1 MNILEITGIEQLFL
15 GLFLI
20 AHGFIH
26 LIFLIYSYDEK
37 SNVYTGWS
45 GRSWLL
51 DKIIPPKLT
60 VYIGKITWVL
70 IMILFVL
77 SGLAVLD
84 LLAIDDY
91 LAPLIVT
98 SSAIATLAFIIF
110 YNGLFP
116 TPYHWILGVV
126 IDLVFIAFLIVF
138 PNGISLLLPILILIW
153 LWGMF
158 FHTKIIPKTVQSSN

>member
-20 AHGFIH
+20 AHGLIH
-26 LIFLIYSYDEK
+26 LVFLIYSYDEK

-51 DKIIPPKLT
+51 DKVIPLKLT
-60 VYIGKITWVL
+60 TYIGKITWVL

-84 LLAIDDY
+84 LLAINDY
-91 LAPLIVT
+91 LTPLIVI

-110 YNGLFP
+110 YNGLSP

-126 IDLVFIAFLIVF
+126 INLVLIVFVIVF
-138 PNGISLLLPILILIW
+138 PNDVLLLLPILILIW

-158 FHTKIIPKTVQSSN
+158 FHTKIIPKTTAD